1 MIYNVEYCFIYLFV
15 LCITSQVSDPFS
27 NRVLFL
33 LLSFKSSF
41 YVLDNSPFSDTPFA
55 DIFSQSGLFY
65 HFLEN

>member
-1 MIYNVEYCFIYLFV
+1 MFHILICHLYNFFGEVSV
-15 LCITSQVSDPFS
+15 QVSDPFS

-55 DIFSQSGLFY
+55 DIFSQSGLSY
-65 HFLEN
+65 HSLEN